1 MRKKGW
7 FNPSHKNSAGFSDD
21 VMNASVLYCTARSIG
36 AVGPEITRMRKF
48 RLLA

>member
-21 VMNASVLYCTARSIG
+21 VMNAGILYYSRCFTLSA
-36 AVGPEITRMRKF
+36 
-48 RLLA
+48 